1 MNYSRFILP
10 SASEVAVA
18 LADAYQ
24 RGERCSPEV
33 EEALRAALM
42 PGPKCPNDC
51 PYRAKH
57 SVNEHSFR
65 DRQEAV
71 EISLK
76 LSV

>member
-10 SASEVAVA
+10 SASELAEA

-42 PGPKCPNDC
+42 PGPQCPASC
-51 PYRAKH
+51 PYRAKRKGL
-57 SVNEHSFR
+57 EQLFR

-71 EISLK
+71 EVPLK
-76 LSV
+76 LGV

>member
-1 MNYSRFILP
+1 MNYYRLILP
-10 SASEVAVA
+10 SASELAVA

-42 PGPKCPNDC
+42 PGPKCPPAC

-57 SVNEHSFR
+57 SGLEKLFR

-71 EISLK
+71 EIALK